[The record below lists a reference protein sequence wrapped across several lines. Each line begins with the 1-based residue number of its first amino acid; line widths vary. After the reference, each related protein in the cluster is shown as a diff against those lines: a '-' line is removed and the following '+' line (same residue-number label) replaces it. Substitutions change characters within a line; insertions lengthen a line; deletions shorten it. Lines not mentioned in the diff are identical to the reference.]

1 MSEISGLKAPGLLG
15 AELAVVLAGGL
26 AGAGAVVCCD
36 LDEGLDEI
44 QAAGEEEGAEASA
57 ESEAGPIAD
66 GEGAAV
72 H

>member
-1 MSEISGLKAPGLLG
+1 MNPRLMVICL
-15 AELAVVLAGGL
+15 GGL

-44 QAAGEEEGAEASA
+44 QAAG
-57 ESEAGPIAD
+57 D
-66 GEGAAV
+66 GEGAEGASAEPEADFIADGDAVAV

>member
-1 MSEISGLKAPGLLG
+1 MNPRLMIICL
-15 AELAVVLAGGL
+15 GGL